1 MILLS
6 INSNMKSLILQEY
19 RDIITP
25 SMARKKEWVDL
36 ENPILIAIYETDSR
50 VNTNNVRYNESSHI
64 GLTFSKD
71 ISAKN
76 RLRDGNMIYNII
88 GVNPQ
93 GRLSQVFLKVIENVK

>member
-1 MILLS
+1 
-6 INSNMKSLILQEY
+6 MKSLILQEY
-19 RDIITP
+19 RDIITL

-50 VNTNNVRYNESSHI
+50 VNTNNARYNESSHI
-64 GLTFSKD
+64 GLTFNKE
-71 ISAKN
+71 ISSKN
-76 RLRDGNMIYNII
+76 RLKDGDKIYNII

>member
-1 MILLS
+1 MS

-25 SMARKKEWVDL
+25 SMTRKKEWVDL
-36 ENPILIAIYETDSR
+36 ENPILISIYETDSR
-50 VNTNNVRYNESSHI
+50 VNTNNARYNESSHI
-64 GLTFSKD
+64 GLTFSKE

-76 RLRDGNMIYNII
+76 RLKDGDKIYNII
-88 GVNPQ
+88 GVNLQ

>member
-1 MILLS
+1 MS

-50 VNTNNVRYNESSHI
+50 VNTNNARYNESSHI
-64 GLTFSKD
+64 GLTFNKE
-71 ISAKN
+71 ISSKN
-76 RLRDGNMIYNII
+76 RLKDGDKIYNII

>member
-1 MILLS
+1 MS

-76 RLRDGNMIYNII
+76 RL
-88 GVNPQ
+88 
-93 GRLSQVFLKVIENVK
+93 

>member
-1 MILLS
+1 
-6 INSNMKSLILQEY
+6 MKSLILQEY

-50 VNTNNVRYNESSHI
+50 VNTNNARYNESSHI
-64 GLTFSKD
+64 GLTFNKE
-71 ISAKN
+71 ISSKN
-76 RLRDGNMIYNII
+76 RLKDGDKIYNII

>member
-1 MILLS
+1 
-6 INSNMKSLILQEY
+6 MKSLILQEY
-19 RDIITP
+19 RDIITS

-36 ENPILIAIYETDSR
+36 ENPILISIYETDSR
-50 VNTNNVRYNESSHI
+50 VNTNNARYNESSHI